1 MAPLPSDPALKD
13 QQQHLANNAADVPTE
28 LGTRFEIPTPVTDHP
43 MVAKLF
49 DQRSRGSKIGGT
61 ICSGKIC
68 KVAEE
73 GNSTSNVLFGVFLG
87 MHPLQV
93 LFDLWS

>member
-1 MAPLPSDPALKD
+1 
-13 QQQHLANNAADVPTE
+13 V
-28 LGTRFEIPTPVTDHP
+28 
-43 MVAKLF
+43 VAKLF
-49 DQRSRGSKIGGT
+49 DQRTRGSKIGAA

-73 GNSTSNVLFGVFLG
+73 GNSASNVAPGIFLG
-87 MHPLQV
+87 VHPLDV